1 MIKADALEAAPI
13 VQRMAQQ
20 LAAVIPTFGRPGAD
34 ARTALGD
41 LYAQAYLLLRSD
53 QVAAALNNAFIMV
66 RDAGASYPQI
76 EQVRQSIAAEQPQT
90 LGATLIVNAGIEL
103 CLATQVEIVVSMTF
117 VSRSDVDAMK
127 AALDGPFESAI
138 EIAADDMDQATFQ
151 SLTALYG
158 AVTNHLVATARPL
171 PQMLTYQFGQP
182 MTALNIAYRL
192 YADASRADEVRAEN
206 KIVHPAFCP
215 VVGRA
220 LSA

>member
-1 MIKADALEAAPI
+1 MIKVDAVEATPI

-20 LAAVIPTFGRPGAD
+20 LGTVIPAAGRPGAD

-53 QVAAALNNAFIMV
+53 QVAAAMNNVFILV
-66 RDAGASYPQI
+66 RDAGASYQQI
-76 EQVRQSIAAEQPQT
+76 EQVRLSIAAEQPKT
-90 LGATLIVNAGIEL
+90 LGATLVVNAGIEL
-103 CLATQVEIVVSMTF
+103 CLATEVEIIVAMTF
-117 VSRSDVDAMK
+117 VSRDDVDAVK
-127 AALDGPFESAI
+127 TALQQPFQDAI
-138 EIAADDMDQATFQ
+138 ELAADDMDQATFQ
-151 SLTALYG
+151 ALAALYG

-171 PQMLTYQFGQP
+171 PQMLFYQFAQT
-182 MTALNIAYRL
+182 MTTLNIAYRL

-215 VVGRA
+215 IVGRA

>member
-1 MIKADALEAAPI
+1 
-13 VQRMAQQ
+13 
-20 LAAVIPTFGRPGAD
+20 
-34 ARTALGD
+34 
-41 LYAQAYLLLRSD
+41 
-53 QVAAALNNAFIMV
+53 
-66 RDAGASYPQI
+66 
-76 EQVRQSIAAEQPQT
+76 
-90 LGATLIVNAGIEL
+90 
-103 CLATQVEIVVSMTF
+103 
-117 VSRSDVDAMK
+117 MK

-158 AVTNHLVATARPL
+158 AVINHLVATARPL

-192 YADASRADEVRAEN
+192 YADASRADEIRAEN

-215 VVGRA
+215 TVGRA